1 MCELSGRF
9 CARNVYFIFPV
20 LRDWDER
27 LWTKR
32 DGIRAPS
39 GAARRMG
46 AIARSGDQFGIGL
59 ATRCRW
65 QFPREPEG
73 NCRETAIFRDG
84 RLARSACNSGKSR
97 GSCVRT
103 YDSARVVQNSS
114 AIFGLAVP
122 RHARCSILDRTPAQ
136 VPPFLIFSAQNPAGS
151 IRLANKPRKS

>member
-65 QFPREPEG
+65 KFPREPE
-73 NCRETAIFRDG
+73 RELQRARDFSG
-84 RLARSACNSGKSR
+84 RKIGEKRVLLWEIRGSYARAYASARS
-97 GSCVRT
+97 V
-103 YDSARVVQNSS
+103 
-114 AIFGLAVP
+114 
-122 RHARCSILDRTPAQ
+122 
-136 VPPFLIFSAQNPAGS
+136 
-151 IRLANKPRKS
+151 